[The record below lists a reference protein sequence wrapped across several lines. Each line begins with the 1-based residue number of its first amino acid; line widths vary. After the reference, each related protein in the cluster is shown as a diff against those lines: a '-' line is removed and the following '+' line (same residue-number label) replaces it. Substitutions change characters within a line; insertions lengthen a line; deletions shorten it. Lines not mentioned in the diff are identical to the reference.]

1 MTYPNE
7 PGFVN
12 RDTSEAAAASIV
24 MKLGELQTEVFTFI
38 RAAGFVG
45 ATDEEIQRILDM
57 RPNTARPRRRELEM
71 KGLVFDS
78 GRRRITSSGRDAIV
92 WVAYEEHVE
101 KNAPKRS
108 DRNRERQLLRVLYK
122 AAPSHQGGHS
132 DVGQEIAD
140 LLGVPFPLRMHNLQ
154 AAAIRDGFDP
164 ADLWPWWRKEGGFAS
179 APS

>member
-1 MTYPNE
+1 MPYPNE
-7 PGFVN
+7 PGYVN
-12 RDTSEAAAASIV
+12 RDTSEAAAASII

-38 RAAGFVG
+38 RALGFVG
-45 ATDEEIQRILDM
+45 ATDEEIQRGLNM

-92 WVAYEEHVE
+92 WVAYHEHVE

-108 DRNRERQLLRVLYK
+108 DRNRERQLLRALYM
-122 AAPSHQGGHS
+122 AAPNCQGGHS
-132 DVGQEIAD
+132 EAGQEIAD
-140 LLGVPFPLRMHNLQ
+140 LLGVPFPLRMNNLQ
-154 AAAIRDGFDP
+154 TAAIRDGFDP
-164 ADLWPWWRKEGGFAS
+164 AKLWPWWVKTAGFHD